1 MKILNYEIISTIF
14 IWILG
19 TVLHFTYELSNNN
32 IFVGFFSAVNE
43 STWEHLKLIFFPML
57 ISTIIGFFY
66 FKNEYKN
73 YLCTK
78 TLGLL
83 LAIFITIS
91 IFYTYTGIIG
101 TNFAIID
108 ISLFFFSTL
117 AGQIYSYKKLK
128 SNTKCNKIIYFS
140 ILILLLICFIIFT
153 TNPPNINLFL
163 DPVTNTFGI

>member
-14 IWILG
+14 IWIIG
-19 TVLHFTYELSNNN
+19 TLLHFTYELSNNN

-91 IFYTYTGIIG
+91 VFYTYTGIIG
-101 TNFAIID
+101 TNFTIID

-117 AGQIYSYKKLK
+117 VGQIYSYKKLK

>member
-19 TVLHFTYELSNNN
+19 TILHFTYELSYNN

-91 IFYTYTGIIG
+91 VFYTYTGIIG
-101 TNFAIID
+101 TNFTIID

-117 AGQIYSYKKLK
+117 VGQIYSYKKLK
-128 SNTKCNKIIYFS
+128 SNIKFNKIIYFS

>member
-66 FKNEYKN
+66 FKTEYKN

-91 IFYTYTGIIG
+91 LFSTYTGIIG
-101 TNFAIID
+101 TNFTIID

-128 SNTKCNKIIYFS
+128 SNIKCNKIIYFS

-153 TNPPNINLFL
+153 TNAPNINLFL